1 MDNKDYDI
9 NNDMK
14 ATSKIVCLLLAL
26 FLLVGCANL
35 FMETSTTGQTVQ
47 MYLPYIE
54 PTVSLATSAVF
65 NLAVSA
71 KDKADKAMVI
81 YNVSGVV
88 DTLSKGEPLSPEE
101 FEKVLNSTTP
111 NKDHWSQFVVT
122 LSSVYSS
129 VYYRVSGDAK
139 VALQTLSAIARGLRS
154 GVYPYI
160 KNDLKEVVAPDS
172 L

>member
-1 MDNKDYDI
+1 MDNENHSI

-14 ATSKIVCLLLAL
+14 ATFKIVSLLLAL
-26 FLLVGCANL
+26 TLLVGCANFL
-35 FMETSTTGQTVQ
+35 TETSTTGQTVQ
-47 MYLPYIE
+47 AYLPYIE
-54 PTVSLATSAVF
+54 PTVSLATSSVFAFAV
-65 NLAVSA
+65 NA
-71 KDKADKAMVI
+71 KDRADKALVI

-101 FEKVLNSTTP
+101 FEKALEGITP
-111 NKDHWSQFVVT
+111 NKEHWSQFVVT
-122 LSSVYSS
+122 IASVYSS

-154 GVYPYI
+154 GVLPYI
-160 KNDLKEVVAPDS
+160 KDDFKQILVPDS